1 MSDFFCIF
9 VLEIKEIAM
18 KFETKNYH
26 IGIIFPDDT
35 EKISTMMTCKR
46 LGIRISSVYQAL
58 KAGKGVMIPYDQESY
73 KLLWKPWTVLRLMK
87 CPDKHVAQV
96 RQECLNKIKRELEW
110 LDFGSEPERLPFP
123 ISMLTNVEPTKEGF
137 EYVGEAEKMARIERI
152 MREIGENEDA
162 FWQKIAEVKTAVG
175 NHLFKTNESFRNYV
189 ENKMEKCK
197 CDKNPE
203 NIKDFSS
210 NYAYEYVCSP
220 ARLTLRARYDERPS
234 YAKELDRGVRME
246 KSTYLSEEVRIML
259 GGITDVKPLTDET
272 WRGNVVKVIETL
284 MQLQKEVEAVEDGKK
299 KATSYQLVEEF
310 LEAVRTA
317 CTHARQGSEPE
328 EEMPIGDGEDPRQMH
343 FNFE

>member
-9 VLEIKEIAM
+9 VLEIKEIVM

-73 KLLWKPWTVLRLMK
+73 KLLWKPWTVLRLLK

-110 LDFGSEPERLPFP
+110 LDFGSEPERLPFS
-123 ISMLTNVEPTKEGF
+123 IAMLTNVEPTTEGF
-137 EYVGEAEKMARIERI
+137 DYVGEAEKMARIERI
-152 MREIGENEDA
+152 RMEIGENEDA
-162 FWQKIAEVKTAVG
+162 FRKKIAEVETAVG
-175 NHLFKTNESFRNYV
+175 GHLYNTSESFRDYV
-189 ENKMEKCK
+189 GKEMKRFGT
-197 CDKNPE
+197 E
-203 NIKDFSS
+203 NIEASS
-210 NYAYEYVCSP
+210 RSCAYDYVCSP

-234 YAKELDRGVRME
+234 YARELDRGVRME
-246 KSTYLSEEVRIML
+246 KSTNLSDEVRML
-259 GGITDVKPLTDET
+259 LRNIIDVKPLTDET
-272 WRGNVVKVIETL
+272 WRNSVVKVTETL
-284 MQLQKEVEAVEDGKK
+284 IQLQKEVEAVEDGKK
-299 KATSYQLVEEF
+299 KAASYQLVEEF

-328 EEMPIGDGEDPRQMH
+328 EEMPIGDEEDPRQMH